1 MRSELKIGRLLG
13 LVLVAVAIGCSS
25 FATLRQAQIAEQ
37 RGEWDVAVLHYLE
50 LTRRDPGNARYK
62 SALLRAKISA
72 SQGHF
77 ERGKRFHEAGVL
89 DRALVEY
96 QQAVQ
101 LDPTNQYAAVE
112 LDRVR
117 ERIATARGAEPLP
130 LTLDEMKERTRG
142 ASAQPPVLNPRSKEP
157 ISLNFPKPVSIFD
170 IYRALGKAYGIN
182 VLFDPNLRD
191 QNIAI
196 ELAEVTAQDALEI
209 LMRAAGH
216 FYKVVDER
224 SIIVAAD
231 NPQNRRVYEDLVIQ
245 TFFLSNAEVKDAVN
259 LVRSL
264 IGAKNV
270 SPNEQLNAITIRD
283 TADKVKVAQ
292 RIIEAVDKSKAE
304 VVIDVELIQVNTTK
318 LLDMGVSLSSYQISQ
333 ALDNGGDGPIRFP
346 DLQNITQQ
354 SWVLTVPSIIYDF
367 LNTNSY
373 AQLLAKPQVRI
384 TEGEKA
390 NLHIGDKV
398 PIPVTSFNT
407 SGTIGGNIVPV
418 TSFQYQDVGIRI
430 QIEPRVHHN
439 KEITLKLNIEVSQI
453 TGYISG
459 SGGQSQPIIGTRN
472 IESTIRLKDGE
483 TNFLAGLIRTDETKS
498 EAGLPGLSELPL
510 IGYLFGKTRTEA
522 QRTDVLLTLTPHI
535 IRTPSIRESDL
546 LPVWVGTEQNITFR
560 GGSPRVES
568 EVDAGPFE
576 DEAGASPEEVQ
587 EKIRERLQRLP
598 RGLQPGAGE
607 VGAGAGAPPQTPPP
621 GGAELVPGLP
631 PTDTFGGGEPEKSEP
646 PPDGGVAR
654 LDRSGPFAAP
664 ASRFALAASGD
675 EVALGFAAPRLHL
688 EPGEEVALE
697 LTVETARPVSHLP
710 LVIAYDPALVEVV
723 AVEPGEFLGLAG
735 EREVLADLSRPGE
748 IWLGASRLG
757 ERPAVAGRGTVAV
770 LHLRGR
776 AVGEGEIAITSASPL
791 GPDLGPISAR
801 VLPARLVVADS
812 EAPPREPRAPR
823 LPPSPVEPL

>member
-37 RGEWDVAVLHYLE
+37 RGEWDAAVLHYLE

-62 SALLRAKISA
+62 SSLLRAKIA
-72 SQGHF
+72 AAQGHF

-112 LDRVR
+112 LERVR
-117 ERIATARGAEPLP
+117 ERVSSARAAEPLP
-130 LTLDEMKERTRG
+130 LTLDEMKAKTRDV
-142 ASAQPPVLNPRSKEP
+142 AAQPPVLNPRSKEP

-224 SIIVAAD
+224 SLIVAAD

-292 RIIEAVDKSKAE
+292 KIIEAVDKSKAE

-318 LLDMGVSLSSYQISQ
+318 LLDLGVSLSSYQISQ
-333 ALDNGGDGPIRFP
+333 SLDTGGEGPIRFS
-346 DLQNITQQ
+346 DLQNLTQQ
-354 SWVLTVPSIIYDF
+354 SWALTLPSIIYDF
-367 LNTNSY
+367 VKTNSD

-390 NLHIGDKV
+390 NLHIGDRV

-453 TGYISG
+453 TGYIAG

-576 DEAGASPEEVQ
+576 EEAGASPEEVQ

-598 RGLQPGAGE
+598 RGLQPGAEG
-607 VGAGAGAPPQTPPP
+607 GAAPPQVPAPTP
-621 GGAELVPGLP
+621 GGVELVPGLP
-631 PTDTFGGGEPEKSEP
+631 PGDSFGRPEPEKSEP
-646 PPDGGVAR
+646 PPDGTVAS
-654 LDRSGPFAAP
+654 LAPAAAP
-664 ASRFALAASGD
+664 AARFVRAASDD
-675 EVALGFAAPRLHL
+675 EVALGFAAPRLGL
-688 EPGEEVALE
+688 APGEEVEVE
-697 LTVETARPVSHLP
+697 LTVDTARPVSHLP
-710 LVIAYDPALVEVV
+710 LVVAYDPTRVEVV
-723 AVEPGEFLGLAG
+723 AVAAGEFLGGAG

-757 ERPAVAGRGTVAV
+757 DRPAVAGRGTVAV
-770 LHLRGR
+770 LRVR
-776 AVGEGEIAITSASPL
+776 AIAAGVAELAIASAAPL
-791 GPDLGPISAR
+791 GPDLSPLPAR
-801 VLPARLVVADS
+801 VRPARLVVGDA
-812 EAPPREPRAPR
+812 EAPPRAPR
-823 LPPSPVEPL
+823 TPVAPL

>member
-1 MRSELKIGRLLG
+1 MRSELKIGRWLG
-13 LVLVAVAIGCSS
+13 LALMIVVIGCSS

-37 RGEWDVAVLHYLE
+37 RGDWDTAVLHYLD

-62 SALLRAKISA
+62 AALMRAKITA
-72 SQGHF
+72 AQTHF
-77 ERGKRFHEAGVL
+77 ERGKRFHEAGVFE
-89 DRALVEY
+89 RALVEY

-117 ERIATARGAEPLP
+117 EQIATARAAEPAP
-130 LTLDEMKERTRG
+130 LTLDEMKARTRG

-216 FYKVVDER
+216 FYKVVDEH

-231 NPQNRRVYEDLVIQ
+231 NPQNRRTYEDLVIQ
-245 TFFLSNAEVKDAVN
+245 TFFLSNAEMKDVMN
-259 LVRSL
+259 MLRGL
-264 IGAKNV
+264 IGTKSAT
-270 SPNEQLNAITIRD
+270 PIEALNAIAIRD

-292 RIIEAVDKSKAE
+292 RIIESVDKSKAE
-304 VVIDVELIQVNTTK
+304 VVVDVELIQVNTTK
-318 LLDMGVSLSSYQISQ
+318 LLDLGVSLSGYQIGQS
-333 ALDNGGDGPIRFP
+333 LDFGGEGPIRFS
-346 DLQNITQQ
+346 DLQNINRQ
-354 SWVLTVPSIIYDF
+354 SWALTVPSILYDF
-367 LNTNSY
+367 VKTNSD

-398 PIPVTSFNT
+398 PVPVTTFNT
-407 SGTIGGNIVPV
+407 AGTIGGNIVPM

-439 KEITLKLNIEVSQI
+439 KEITLKLKIEVSQI

-483 TNFLAGLIRTDETKS
+483 TNFLAGLIRTDETKAES
-498 EAGLPGLSELPL
+498 GLPGLSELPL

-568 EVDAGPFE
+568 DAEGPFDE
-576 DEAGASPEEVQ
+576 EAGASPEEVQ

-598 RGLQPGAGE
+598 RGLQPG
-607 VGAGAGAPPQTPPP
+607 VGVGGNPPAQPESPP
-621 GGAELVPGLP
+621 GTELVPGLP
-631 PTDTFGGGEPEKSEP
+631 PADSFGKPEPEP
-646 PPDGGVAR
+646 TAPPDEPVANLEPAAR
-654 LDRSGPFAAP
+654 ESG
-664 ASRFALAASGD
+664 RWALAGSDD
-675 EVALGFAAPRLHL
+675 EVTLGFAAERLRL
-688 EPGEEVALE
+688 AAGEEIELA

-710 LVIAYDPALVEVV
+710 LVVVYDPAHVEVV
-723 AVEPGEFLGLAG
+723 AVAAGEFLGGAG
-735 EREVLADLSRPGE
+735 EREVLADLSHPGE

-757 ERPAVAGRGTVAV
+757 DRPAVAGHGTVAV
-770 LHLRGR
+770 LRLRAREAGTT
-776 AVGEGEIAITSASPL
+776 ELAIDSAAPL
-791 GPDLGPISAR
+791 GPDLAPRPVR
-801 VLPARLVVADS
+801 VLPARLLIGTDGP
-812 EAPPREPRAPR
+812 PPRGPRTPTEW
-823 LPPSPVEPL
+823 L

>member
-13 LVLVAVAIGCSS
+13 LLLLVAVVIGCSS

-37 RGEWDVAVLHYLE
+37 RGEWDVAVLHYLD

-62 SALLRAKISA
+62 SALLRAKIAA

-96 QQAVQ
+96 QQAAQ

-117 ERIATARGAEPLP
+117 EQIASARGAEPLP
-130 LTLDEMKERTRG
+130 LTLDEMKAKTRN

-318 LLDMGVSLSSYQISQ
+318 LLDMGVSLSSYQIGQS
-333 ALDNGGDGPIRFP
+333 LDNGGDGPIRFP

-354 SWVLTVPSIIYDF
+354 SWALTVPSIIYDF
-367 LNTNSY
+367 VKTNSD

-498 EAGLPGLSELPL
+498 ESGLPGLSELPL

-535 IRTPSIRESDL
+535 IRTPSIGESDL

-576 DEAGASPEEVQ
+576 EEAGASPEEVQ

-607 VGAGAGAPPQTPPP
+607 VGAPPQAPPT

-631 PTDTFGGGEPEKSEP
+631 PTDAFGGGEPEKSEP
-646 PPDGGVAR
+646 PPDGGVAV
-654 LDRSGPFAAP
+654 LDSARAPLAA
-664 ASRFALAASGD
+664 RFALAASDD
-675 EVALGFAAPRLHL
+675 EVALGFAAPRLRL
-688 EPGEEVALE
+688 APGEEVALE
-697 LTVETARPVSHLP
+697 LTVDTARPVSHLP
-710 LVIAYDPALVEVV
+710 LVVAFDPALVEVV
-723 AVEPGEFLGLAG
+723 AVEPGGFLGAAG

-776 AVGEGEIAITSASPL
+776 AAGTAEIAISSASPL
-791 GPDLGPISAR
+791 GPDLAPHPVR
-801 VLPARLVVADS
+801 VLPARLVIVDS
-812 EAPPREPRAPR
+812 QEPPREPRSPR
-823 LPPSPVEPL
+823 TLLPPVTPL

>member
-37 RGEWDVAVLHYLE
+37 RGEWDAAVLHYLE

-62 SALLRAKISA
+62 SSLLRAKISA

-96 QQAVQ
+96 QQAAQ

-117 ERIATARGAEPLP
+117 EQVASARGAEPLP
-130 LTLDEMKERTRG
+130 LTLDEMKAKTRD

-318 LLDMGVSLSSYQISQ
+318 LLDMGVSLSSYQIGQS
-333 ALDNGGDGPIRFP
+333 LDNGGDGPIRFP

-354 SWVLTVPSIIYDF
+354 SWALTVPSIIYDF
-367 LNTNSY
+367 VKTNSD

-498 EAGLPGLSELPL
+498 ESGLPGLSELPL

-522 QRTDVLLTLTPHI
+522 QRTDVLLTLTPTSSA
-535 IRTPSIRESDL
+535 RRASARPTCCRSGWARSRTSPSAAAARGWSRRSTPGRSRRRPVPLPRRCRRRSANGSSACRAGCSRGPATPGRGAARRRRRRRREEPSWCRAGRPPTPSAAGSRRSRSRRRT
-546 LPVWVGTEQNITFR
+546 VGW
-560 GGSPRVES
+560 
-568 EVDAGPFE
+568 
-576 DEAGASPEEVQ
+576 
-587 EKIRERLQRLP
+587 
-598 RGLQPGAGE
+598 
-607 VGAGAGAPPQTPPP
+607 PPC
-621 GGAELVPGLP
+621 
-631 PTDTFGGGEPEKSEP
+631 S
-646 PPDGGVAR
+646 
-654 LDRSGPFAAP
+654 RS
-664 ASRFALAASGD
+664 R
-675 EVALGFAAPRLHL
+675 
-688 EPGEEVALE
+688 
-697 LTVETARPVSHLP
+697 
-710 LVIAYDPALVEVV
+710 
-723 AVEPGEFLGLAG
+723 
-735 EREVLADLSRPGE
+735 
-748 IWLGASRLG
+748 
-757 ERPAVAGRGTVAV
+757 
-770 LHLRGR
+770 RGR
-776 AVGEGEIAITSASPL
+776 SPGRVSRWRRATTRWRSASPRRA
-791 GPDLGPISAR
+791 SASR
-801 VLPARLVVADS
+801 RAR
-812 EAPPREPRAPR
+812 RWHWR
-823 LPPSPVEPL
+823 